1 MKSLCLFSPAKL
13 NLTLKVINKR
23 PDGYHNLSTFFEKI
37 NLCDEL
43 RLKSTRLK
51 RIRIFCDHPAV
62 PKGPKN
68 LAYKAAKLLSQDF
81 GLKQGVN
88 IHIKKRIPV
97 AAGLAGGSS
106 NGATT
111 LLGLNEIWKL
121 GLKEEELVRYAK
133 KLGADVPLFIYKYK
147 YAIGKGRGDELKKVD
162 LMEKRWHIVVIP
174 RIKVY
179 SREVFRGFKLK
190 LTKRYDNVNILTRAL
205 KKGSVANVSALL
217 SNDLEAAIVHA
228 HPKLLQIKK
237 NIEKMIGT
245 KVIFSGSGPSLFGL
259 AESEHKAKKLKSILS
274 KHYAQ
279 VFAVRTL

>member
-1 MKSLCLFSPAKL
+1 MKSICLFSPAKL

-23 PDGYHNLSTFFEKI
+23 LDGYHNLSTLFEKVD
-37 NLCDEL
+37 LCDEV
-43 RLKSTRLK
+43 RLTRTQSK
-51 RIRIFCDHPAV
+51 RIRVFCAHPAV
-62 PKGPKN
+62 PIGPRN
-68 LAYKAAKLLSQDF
+68 LAYKAAKLLQQDF
-81 GLKQGVN
+81 ALSCGAD

-111 LLGLNEIWKL
+111 LLGLNKIWKL
-121 GLKEEELVRYAK
+121 GLKEGELVFYAK
-133 KLGADVPLFIYKYK
+133 KLGADVPLFIYTYK
-147 YAIGKGRGDELKKVD
+147 YAIGKGRGDELKKAD
-162 LMEKRWHIVVIP
+162 LSKKMWHIVVIP

-179 SREVFRGFKLK
+179 SREVFRAFKLK
-190 LTKRYDNVNILTRAL
+190 LTKRYDNVNILTRTL
-205 KKGSVANVSALL
+205 KKGSVAKVSALL
-217 SNDLEAAIVHA
+217 SNDLEASIVHA

-259 AESEHKAKKLKSILS
+259 VESEHKAKQLKSILS

-279 VFAVRTL
+279 VFALRTL